1 MTSTAASV
9 FLALV
14 LPHRLPP
21 LPPRAGQ
28 GLVFWLS
35 QRLQKAIP
43 QLPAAK
49 SLEASVD
56 VPEEVRRDAAA
67 FGGLIPG
74 GNPGAGGNKD
84 FFGLCSDRNPK
95 LP

>member
-1 MTSTAASV
+1 MS
-9 FLALV
+9 LAF
-14 LPHRLPP
+14 PQQLPP

-28 GLVFWLS
+28 GLLFWLS

-49 SLEASVD
+49 TQEASID
-56 VPEEVRRDAAA
+56 IPEEVRQDGLAAVFA
-67 FGGLIPG
+67 FLSGGLIPG